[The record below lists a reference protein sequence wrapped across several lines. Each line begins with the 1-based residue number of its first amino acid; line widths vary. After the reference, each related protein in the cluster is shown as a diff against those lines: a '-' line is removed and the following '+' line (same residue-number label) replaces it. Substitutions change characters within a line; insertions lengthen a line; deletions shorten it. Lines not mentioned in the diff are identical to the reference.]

1 MSTLI
6 CTFNTEGSVR
16 TVHAVHHTER
26 GARHLLE
33 SVRRYG
39 VSILVKDAIAPLSSE

>member
-26 GARHLLE
+26 GARHLPE
-33 SVRRYG
+33 SLRRYG
-39 VSILVKDAIAPLSSE
+39 VSSSVRHDIALLWSE